1 MNGMTLLMVNG
12 PQEMFITKFG
22 IIAIASI
29 VALVLFWR
37 HIFILTLF
45 ILAMLFILEVNYGGF
60 QGYMMSWV
68 K

>member
-1 MNGMTLLMVNG
+1 
-12 PQEMFITKFG
+12 MFITKFG

-37 HIFILTLF
+37 HIFIL
-45 ILAMLFILEVNYGGF
+45 EVNYGGF

>member
-1 MNGMTLLMVNG
+1 
-12 PQEMFITKFG
+12 MFITKFG
-22 IIAIASI
+22 IIFVGVI

-45 ILAMLFILEVNYGGF
+45 ILSILFILEINYGGF
-60 QGYMMSWV
+60 TGFMTSWV

>member
-1 MNGMTLLMVNG
+1 
-12 PQEMFITKFG
+12 MFITKFG
-22 IIAIASI
+22 IIFVGVI

-45 ILAMLFILEVNYGGF
+45 ILSILFILEINYGGF
-60 QGYMMSWV
+60 TGYMTSWA

>member
-1 MNGMTLLMVNG
+1 
-12 PQEMFITKFG
+12 MFITKFG
-22 IIAIASI
+22 IIFIGVI

>member
-1 MNGMTLLMVNG
+1 MILVIKRRKRGT
-12 PQEMFITKFG
+12 MFITKFG
-22 IIAIASI
+22 IIFVGVI

-45 ILAMLFILEVNYGGF
+45 ILSILFILEINYGGLT
-60 QGYMMSWV
+60 GYMTSLV

>member
-1 MNGMTLLMVNG
+1 
-12 PQEMFITKFG
+12 MFITKFG
-22 IIAIASI
+22 IIAVASI

-60 QGYMMSWV
+60 QGYMMSWA